1 LGKKYIEGLRMKYL
15 VSLFI
20 MLTCT
25 PVLSHELTPTYPK
38 MRPAYVDGVL
48 VTTMDIWNRRTDV
61 EYYEIEVFNKYW
73 EPLPFASQDKIIKIN
88 YLQKKQ
94 FNVYIKSEHGSKA
107 VYICTT
113 SKLLREDV
121 LSTGVKS
128 RICSKIK

>member
-1 LGKKYIEGLRMKYL
+1 MKYL
-15 VSLFI
+15 LSFVF
-20 MLTCT
+20 
-25 PVLSHELTPTYPK
+25 VLMSTAVASHELTPTYPTL
-38 MRPAYVDGVL
+38 RNAYVDGVL

-61 EYYEIEVFNKYW
+61 EYYEIQVFDKYW
-73 EPLPFASQDKIIKIN
+73 EILPFASEEKIIKLD
-88 YLQKKQ
+88 YLEKKQ
-94 FNVYIKSEHGSKA
+94 FRVYIKTEHKNKA